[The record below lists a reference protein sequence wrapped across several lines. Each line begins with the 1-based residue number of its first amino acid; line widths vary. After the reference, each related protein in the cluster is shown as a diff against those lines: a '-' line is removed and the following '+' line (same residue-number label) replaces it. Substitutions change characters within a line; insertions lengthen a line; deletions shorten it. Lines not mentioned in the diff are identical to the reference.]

1 MNEIGPR
8 DGRLGPGAWLA
19 LSTLPVVT
27 TAFALI
33 LGHAAGPFW
42 LWPNI
47 DPDYFYLFGAIKI
60 ATIESSGLI
69 YHPGVPVQV
78 LGAAVLKAMHPA
90 VGGDAFVAAV
100 LGDPERHLR
109 AIGGT
114 FIALNALGQFALGWV
129 GYRAVGSMAA
139 AILLQTAPLLSS
151 LILKNAFHVK
161 PEALLILATMA
172 LIGVA
177 AYAMKPGTVE
187 NHRVRLAVAFGAVAG
202 FAGAT
207 KVTALPVF
215 VLPLFVLATPAAIG
229 IYAVAAALSLI
240 VFTLPMAPSYPM
252 LATWLGDVVRASGP
266 HGHGGSAPFDAIA
279 YAGEA
284 FRMLRRPPM
293 GIVCLLGVVVLA
305 LAAWRARQGR
315 ALPSVEVRLLAG
327 TVLAQVAQAVVVA
340 KQPWGQYMIPA
351 YMLTALVLATI
362 LRLLPDALP
371 YRVAVRSRVAAFGI
385 VVAVA
390 LTVGAGAGAAK
401 LYREFKDIA
410 AAARSLDDAKFAS
423 CARIY
428 FYAASS
434 PTFALYL
441 SDRIIAADS
450 RGREHYSGFSAFLKE
465 RTAKGDFWLDDWW
478 HPGRFALRD
487 WSGERN
493 IAEIAAAHPCLMVR
507 GERGRAPAVAGYL
520 AKMLPETTFER
531 TCSTKHEPV
540 FTYGVDCEG
549 RPKDRS

>member
-1 MNEIGPR
+1 MSEVEPQGA
-8 DGRLGPGAWLA
+8 RLGPGAWTA
-19 LSTLPVVT
+19 LSALPVVT
-27 TAFALI
+27 AAFALV

-60 ATIESSGLI
+60 ATLESSALI
-69 YHPGVPVQV
+69 YHPGVTVQA
-78 LGAAVLKAMHPA
+78 LGAAVLKAMHPSA
-90 VGGDAFVAAV
+90 GGDAFVAAV

-109 AIGGT
+109 VIGGT
-114 FIALNALGQFALGWV
+114 FIALNALGQIALGWV
-129 GYRAVGSMAA
+129 GFRAMGSMPAA
-139 AILLQTAPLLSS
+139 MLLQTAPLLSS

-229 IYAVAAALSLI
+229 IYITAGALSLL
-240 VFTLPMAPSYPM
+240 VFTLPVAQSYPM

-266 HGHGGSAPFDAIA
+266 HGHGGAAPFDAVA

-293 GIVCLLGVVVLA
+293 GIVCLLGIAVLA
-305 LAAWRARQGR
+305 LAAWRTRQGR
-315 ALPSVEVRLLAG
+315 ALPSVDVRLLAG
-327 TVLAQVAQAVVVA
+327 TVLAQAVQAVVVA
-340 KQPWGQYMIPA
+340 KQPWGQYMIPS
-351 YMLTALVLATI
+351 YMLSALILATI
-362 LRLLPDALP
+362 LRLLPEMLP
-371 YRVAVRSRVAAFGI
+371 DRVAIRARVAALGVI
-385 VVAVA
+385 VAIA
-390 LTVGAGAGAAK
+390 LTVGAGASAAK
-401 LYREFKDIA
+401 LHREFRDIA
-410 AAARSLDDAKFAS
+410 GAARSVDNATFSS

-441 SDRIIAADS
+441 ADHVVTTDN
-450 RGREHYSGFSAFLKE
+450 RGRPRYPGFAPFLKE
-465 RTAKGDFWLDDWW
+465 RTAKGEFWLDDWA
-478 HPGRFALRD
+478 HPGRFRLRD

-493 IAEIAAAHPCLMVR
+493 IEEISAAHPCLMVR

-520 AKMLPETTFER
+520 AKALPERAFKR
-531 TCSTKHEPV
+531 TCSTKYEPIL
-540 FTYGVDCEG
+540 TDGVDCEG
-549 RPKDRS
+549 KLRR

>member
-1 MNEIGPR
+1 MNEIETR
-8 DGRLGPGAWLA
+8 VERLGPGAWAA
-19 LSTLPVVT
+19 LSALPIVA
-27 TAFALI
+27 TAFALV

-42 LWPNI
+42 LWPNL
-47 DPDYFYLFGAIKI
+47 DPDYFYLFGALKI
-60 ATIESSGLI
+60 ATLEPSGLI
-69 YHPGVPVQV
+69 YHPGVPVQA

-90 VGGDAFVAAV
+90 AGGDALVATV

-109 AIGGT
+109 ALGGT

-129 GYRAVGSMAA
+129 GFRAMGSMAA
-139 AILLQTAPLLSS
+139 AMLLQTAPLLSS

-172 LIGVA
+172 LIGIAVQTLR
-177 AYAMKPGTVE
+177 PGMLET
-187 NHRVRLAVAFGAVAG
+187 HRVRLAVAFGAVAG

-215 VLPLFVLATPAAIG
+215 VLPLFVLAAPAAIG
-229 IYAVAAALSLI
+229 IYAAVAALSLLA
-240 VFTLPMAPSYPM
+240 FTLPIAQSYPL

-266 HGHGGSAPFDAIA
+266 HGHGGSVPFDAVA

-293 GIVCLLGVVVLA
+293 GIVVLLGAATLA
-305 LAAWRARQGR
+305 FAAWRARQGR

-327 TVLAQVAQAVVVA
+327 TILAQVVQAIVVA

-351 YMLTALVLATI
+351 YMLTALALATI
-362 LRLLPDALP
+362 LRLSSGMLADRIGTRA
-371 YRVAVRSRVAAFGI
+371 RVAAFG
-385 VVAVA
+385 VVLAVA
-390 LTVGAGAGAAK
+390 LAVGAGASAVK
-401 LYREFKDIA
+401 LHREFKDIA
-410 AAARSLDDAKFAS
+410 SAARSLDNAKFDS

-441 SDRIIAADS
+441 ADHVVATDN
-450 RGREHYSGFSAFLKE
+450 RGRPRYPGFASFLKG
-465 RTAKGDFWLDDWW
+465 RTGKGEFWLDDWS
-478 HPGRFALRD
+478 HPGRFTLRD

-493 IAEIAAAHPCLMVR
+493 IADVAAAHPCLMVR
-507 GERGRAPAVAGYL
+507 GERGRTPAVAGYL
-520 AKMLPETTFER
+520 SQALPGKAFAR
-531 TCSTKHEPV
+531 TCSTKYEPV
-540 FTYGVDCEG
+540 FTHGVGCDG
-549 RPKDRS
+549 MLHH